1 MILHVNRKITLKN
14 IWFVSLLSVDESVFG
29 GLGELVHWESNYL
42 ETL

>member
-1 MILHVNRKITLKN
+1 MILHVNRKITLKQ
-14 IWFVSLLSVDESVFG
+14 IRFVSLSAIDESVFG

>member
-1 MILHVNRKITLKN
+1 MILHVNRKITLKQ
-14 IWFVSLLSVDESVFG
+14 IWFVSFCAVDESVFG